1 MEVTEKSVL
10 KRRMLICII
19 SLFAIYSIN
28 SLIIS
33 PLTSVISNDI
43 VYSDTPIPRLL
54 GYLAELLELCAIA
67 VCYSV
72 MITVI
77 YDFGKKHIR
86 PVFLVFGA
94 ATAYKYAANM
104 LVYWGVSGSIPS
116 LWAWDIVNV
125 FYYTAL
131 ELLQMFI
138 VYAIV
143 NTVIGRFVD
152 KRNALERAVK
162 KVGEC
167 QGAALTDAYP
177 FKKLYDRDNCFLRSI
192 FFCALVTFIAKFCG
206 ALFSDIWLIIT
217 SGLPNEIETW
227 LLMILNYISKIIFGA
242 IVYFVMYVSVSK
254 LLQKK

>member
-1 MEVTEKSVL
+1 MEATEKSVL

-33 PLTSVISNDI
+33 PLTVVIANDI
-43 VYSDTPIPRLL
+43 VYSDTPIPTLL
-54 GYLAELLELCAIA
+54 GYLSELLELCAIA

-94 ATAYKYAANM
+94 ATAYKYVANT
-104 LVYWGVSGSIPS
+104 LVFWGVSGSIPS

-131 ELLQMFI
+131 ELLQLLI
-138 VYAIV
+138 VCIIV
-143 NTVIGRFVD
+143 NTVIGRYVD
-152 KRNALERAVK
+152 RRKALERAMQ

-167 QGAALTDAYP
+167 HEGAIPKVYP
-177 FKKLYDRDNCFLRSI
+177 FDKIYDRENCILWSI
-192 FFCALVTFIAKFCG
+192 FFCALVTFTAKLCG

-217 SGLPNEIETW
+217 YGLPSEPKTW
-227 LLMILNYISKIIFGA
+227 LLMILNYVSKIIFGA

>member
-1 MEVTEKSVL
+1 MEITEKSVL

-43 VYSDTPIPRLL
+43 VYSDTPIPTLL

-86 PVFLVFGA
+86 PVFFIFGA

-138 VYAIV
+138 VYIIV
-143 NTVIGRFVD
+143 NTVIGKYVD
-152 KRNALERAVK
+152 KRTALERAIK
-162 KVGEC
+162 KLGEC
-167 QGAALTDAYP
+167 REGAIRVVYP
-177 FKKLYDRDNCFLRSI
+177 FEKIYDRENCILRSI
-192 FFCALVTFIAKFCG
+192 FFCALVTFIAKLCG

-217 SGLPNEIETW
+217 YGLPSESETW
-227 LLMILNYISKIIFGA
+227 LIMILNYVSKIIFGA